1 MLSTDPCQTRGSGVK
16 VKGAEGERVYVV
28 HVNEGLFLL
37 PAPAH
42 YANPGNSCVMRGGLE
57 LPCVQLHQ
65 YLTLPEAAVCV
76 RNWKVNLTGFTYYV
90 DEGR

>member
-1 MLSTDPCQTRGSGVK
+1 M
-16 VKGAEGERVYVV
+16 KGTGGERVHVV

-42 YANPGNSCVMRGGLE
+42 YANPGNSCVMRGGLA

-65 YLTLPEAAVCV
+65 DITLPEAAVRIRKC
-76 RNWKVNLTGFTYYV
+76 KVKLN
-90 DEGR
+90 